1 MIIWLAS
8 YPKSGNTWLRAL
20 LSSYLYSDGKF
31 NFDLLNKIDSF
42 PSERFFKNY
51 PDKFENPDDTTKYWL
66 KEQKKMN
73 QSNNITFLKT
83 HNALCKINGNK
94 FTNNENTLGAIYI
107 IRDPRNVITSLAHH
121 YQISKKDALN
131 FMLDEKRGIVSK
143 VDKRYIGFQALF
155 SWILNQKS
163 WVENKNFPVL
173 TVKYEDLQSE
183 TFKTFKKVLDF
194 INKLTNSKKIIDR
207 EKAKKSI
214 KNCDFENLKRL
225 EQEKGF
231 AEAITKK
238 ESNEKLKRLEQEKG
252 FAEAITK
259 KGSNEKLKF
268 FNLGINNNYKNL
280 LDPILLTKMN
290 DLFQAELVKYN
301 YE

>member
-51 PDKFENPDDTTKYWL
+51 PDKFENPEDTTKYWL
-66 KEQKKMN
+66 KEQEKIN
-73 QSNNITFLKT
+73 QSSNITFLKT
-83 HNALCKINGNK
+83 HNALCKINGNR
-94 FTNNENTLGAIYI
+94 FTNSENTLGAIYI

-173 TVKYEDLQSE
+173 TVRYEDLQSE
-183 TFKTFKKVLDF
+183 TFNTFKKVLDF

-238 ESNEKLKRLEQEKG
+238 
-252 FAEAITK
+252 
-259 KGSNEKLKF
+259 GSNEKLKF

-280 LDPILLTKMN
+280 LDSILLSKMN
-290 DLFQAELVKYN
+290 DLFQSELVKYN

>member
-51 PDKFENPDDTTKYWL
+51 PDKFENPEDTTEYWL
-66 KEQKKMN
+66 KEQEKMN

-83 HNALCKINGNK
+83 HNALCKINGNR
-94 FTNNENTLGAIYI
+94 FTNSENTLGAIYI

-121 YQISKKDALN
+121 YQISKEDALD
-131 FMLDEKRGIVSK
+131 FMMDEKRGIVSK
-143 VDKRYIGFQALF
+143 VDNRYIGFQPLF

-163 WVENKNFPVL
+163 WVENINFPVL
-173 TVKYEDLQSE
+173 TIKYEDLQSE
-183 TFKTFKKVLDF
+183 PLSTFKKVLNF
-194 INKLTNSKKIIDR
+194 INKLTNSKYPVDI

-214 KNCDFENLKRL
+214 KNCDFENLKKL
-225 EQEKGF
+225 EQERGF
-231 AEAITKK
+231 AEAIT
-238 ESNEKLKRLEQEKG
+238 R
-252 FAEAITK
+252 
-259 KGSNEKLKF
+259 KGSNEKLFF
-268 FNLGINNNYKNL
+268 FNLGKNNNYKKL
-280 LDPILLTKMN
+280 LDPILLNKMN
-290 DLFQAELVKYN
+290 DLFQNELVKFN